1 MDLNNRFLNELS
13 FYPNVPA
20 VIELS
25 SQPVMVWL
33 RPCL

>member
-1 MDLNNRFLNELS
+1 MHLSNRLSNELLP
-13 FYPNVPA
+13 YPNVPA